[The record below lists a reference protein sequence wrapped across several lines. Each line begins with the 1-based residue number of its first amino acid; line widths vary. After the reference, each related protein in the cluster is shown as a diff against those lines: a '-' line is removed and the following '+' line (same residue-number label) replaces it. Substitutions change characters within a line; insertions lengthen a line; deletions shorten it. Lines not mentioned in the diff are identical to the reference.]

1 MSGPRESLPN
11 RILQFANLVFGVSGN
26 EQFVVSACKSECHDE
41 QDDLYLGRPK
51 ATSRRKD

>member
-1 MSGPRESLPN
+1 MNGPRESVPN
-11 RILQFANLVFGVSGN
+11 GILQFANLVFGVSGN

-41 QDDLYLGRPK
+41 QDNVHLGWPK